1 MDSCGKSNTG
11 WDILNVP
18 INMRI
23 HWKKSRFNFLCLLEH
38 PVFQL
43 EGLLFK
49 IRFRY
54 KYLNV
59 GKLQNLNKD
68 YLRNTKTEKK
78 NFQFGFINLDAEKC
92 FKFFGLAENTCNPVL
107 HGTLQSIF

>member
-49 IRFRY
+49 ICFR
-54 KYLNV
+54 
-59 GKLQNLNKD
+59 
-68 YLRNTKTEKK
+68 
-78 NFQFGFINLDAEKC
+78 
-92 FKFFGLAENTCNPVL
+92 
-107 HGTLQSIF
+107 